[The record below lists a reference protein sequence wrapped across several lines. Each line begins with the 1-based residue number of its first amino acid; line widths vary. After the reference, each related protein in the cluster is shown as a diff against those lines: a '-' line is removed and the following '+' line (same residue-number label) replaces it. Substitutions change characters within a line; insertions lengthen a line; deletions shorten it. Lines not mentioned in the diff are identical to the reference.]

1 MDDQLLHA
9 ALGGDRAAF
18 DALTAPHRRELHVH
32 CYRMLGSVQDA
43 EDAVQDTLLSAW
55 LGLPGFEG
63 RSSLR
68 TWLYRIATNR
78 CLNVL
83 RAGRRRPAEVDAPVA
98 RPTALGEVSWLEP
111 YPDSL
116 LDGLPDDAPGPE
128 AQYES
133 REAVTL
139 AFTRA
144 LQLLP
149 PSQRAALLLRD
160 VLGYPAAEA
169 ADLLGVTVDSL
180 NGALKRARATL
191 ADAPHA
197 VDPIDP
203 DPELLERFVTAF
215 TSGAV
220 EDLVALMSDDVWVR
234 MPPLPFEYRGPEAA
248 AAFFAP
254 MTDHRRTIER
264 MVPTGANGQPAWGEY
279 VRDPVSGG
287 LHLVGVLVIGVA
299 GGRVAEVTHFEPG
312 AGAWLGLPRRLAG

>member
-1 MDDQLLHA
+1 MDEDLLHA

-18 DALTAPHRRELHVH
+18 DALTGPHRHELHVH

-78 CLNVL
+78 CLNLL
-83 RAGRRRPAEVDAPVA
+83 RAGRRRPAEATPPVA

-116 LDGLPDDAPGPE
+116 LDGLPADTPGPE
-128 AQYES
+128 ALYES
-133 REAVTL
+133 REAITL

-160 VLGYPAAEA
+160 VLGYPGRGGRRPPRHHGRLPQRVAQTRPRRP
-169 ADLLGVTVDSL
+169 VRRPPT
-180 NGALKRARATL
+180 
-191 ADAPHA
+191 
-197 VDPIDP
+197 VDPIDA

-220 EDLVALMSDDVWVR
+220 DDLVALMTDDVWVR
-234 MPPLPFEYRGPEAA
+234 MPPLAFEYRGPAA
-248 AAFFAP
+248 AASFFAP
-254 MTDHRRTIER
+254 MSGHRRTIER
-264 MVPTGANGQPAWGEY
+264 MVPTAANGQPAWGEY
-279 VRDPVSGG
+279 VRDPRRPGCTWWGCWWSGPA
-287 LHLVGVLVIGVA
+287 A
-299 GGRVAEVTHFEPG
+299 GG
-312 AGAWLGLPRRLAG
+312 

>member
-83 RAGRRRPAEVDAPVA
+83 RAGRRRPAEADSPVA
-98 RPTALGEVSWLEP
+98 RPSALGEVSWLEP

-116 LDGLPDDAPGPE
+116 LDGLPDRAPGPE

-169 ADLLGVTVDSL
+169 AALLDVTVDSL
-180 NGALKRARATL
+180 NGALKRARAAL
-191 ADAPHA
+191 ADTPRTT
-197 VDPIDP
+197 DPIDP

-220 EDLVALMSDDVWVR
+220 EDLVALMTDDIWVR
-234 MPPLPFEYRGPEAA
+234 MPPLPFEYHGPEAA
-248 AAFFAP
+248 AAFFGP

-279 VRDPVSGG
+279 VRDPVSGD

>member
-1 MDDQLLHA
+1 MDEDLLHA

-18 DALTAPHRRELHVH
+18 DALTGPHRHELHVH

-78 CLNVL
+78 CLNLL
-83 RAGRRRPAEVDAPVA
+83 RAGRRRPAEATPPVA

-116 LDGLPDDAPGPE
+116 LDGLPTDTPGPE
-128 AQYES
+128 ALYES
-133 REAVTL
+133 REAITL

-169 ADLLGVTVDSL
+169 AALLDVTVDSL
-180 NGALKRARATL
+180 NGSLKRARAAL
-191 ADAPHA
+191 ADAPPT
-197 VDPIDP
+197 VDPIDT

-220 EDLVALMSDDVWVR
+220 DDLVALMTDDVWVR
-234 MPPLPFEYRGPEAA
+234 MPPLPFEYRGPAA
-248 AAFFAP
+248 AASFFGP
-254 MTDHRRTIER
+254 MSGHRRTIER
-264 MVPTGANGQPAWGEY
+264 MVPTAANGQPAWGEY
-279 VRDPVSGG
+279 VRDPASAG
-287 LHLVGVLVIGVA
+287 LHLVGVLVVGTS
-299 GGRVAEVTHFEPG
+299 GGRVSEVTHFDPG
-312 AGAWLGLPRRLAG
+312 AGAWLGLPRRMEG

>member
-1 MDDQLLHA
+1 MQHDLLQE

-18 DALTAPHRRELHVH
+18 DALVDPHRHELHVH

-78 CLNVL
+78 CLNLL
-83 RAGRRRPAEVDAPVA
+83 RAGRRRPQEVDPPPA
-98 RPTALGEVSWLEP
+98 RPSALGEVSWLEP

-116 LDGLPDDAPGPE
+116 LDGLADDAPGPE

-133 REAVTL
+133 REAITL

-149 PSQRAALLLRD
+149 PSQRAALILRD
-160 VLGYPAAEA
+160 VLGYTAVEA
-169 ADLLGVTVDSL
+169 SGLLDVTVDSL
-180 NGALKRARATL
+180 NSSLKRARGAL
-191 ADAPHA
+191 ARAPRS

-203 DPELLERFVTAF
+203 DPELLDRFVTAF

-220 EDLVALMSDDVWVR
+220 DDLVALMTDDVWVR
-234 MPPLPFEYRGPEAA
+234 MPPLPFEYHGRTAA
-248 AAFFAP
+248 TAFFGTVTA
-254 MTDHRRTIER
+254 HRRTIER

-279 VRDPVSGG
+279 IRDGVSGH

-299 GGRVAEVTHFEPG
+299 DGRVSEVTHFEPG
-312 AGAWLGLPRRLAG
+312 AGAWLGLPRRLEG